1 MLGMTERQLRHCRH
15 TFVAF
20 AFTAVAEMMMPCTF
34 TRRDTCSDCRGR
46 GKTKYNQMVHDDSE
60 DTRHEMYVG
69 TLRLRMDA

>member
-34 TRRDTCSDCRGR
+34 TRRDTCSDCRGEEKQNIIKRSMMTLTIRDMR
-46 GKTKYNQMVHDDSE
+46 GMSVP
-60 DTRHEMYVG
+60 
-69 TLRLRMDA
+69 